1 MAPEDKHFS
10 SSSVACSGSEWNDPP
25 GTENMR
31 EIFQILFL
39 RSCNI
44 AEVPVA
50 GPGSAV
56 LPLPTFHHG
65 LGAGDRWTL
74 GIWVAMNV
82 SKSANGKLFT
92 CIILYCKFSRQ
103 FSAWLRW
110 PSFPQ
115 LTALCMLSEPKILNL
130 HESFVQ

>member
-39 RSCNI
+39 RNCNI

-50 GPGSAV
+50 GPGSV
-56 LPLPTFHHG
+56 LFFRYQLFIMVWALVIAG
-65 LGAGDRWTL
+65 LWAFGL
-74 GIWVAMNV
+74 
-82 SKSANGKLFT
+82 
-92 CIILYCKFSRQ
+92 Q
-103 FSAWLRW
+103 
-110 PSFPQ
+110 
-115 LTALCMLSEPKILNL
+115 
-130 HESFVQ
+130 